1 MSKKIL
7 VVDYRTGNVDS
18 IIKAIKIAGYDV
30 IFSSEKKDFDS
41 ISKIILPGQG
51 AYDYAMSQL
60 DKLDLRKKI
69 IEYSEKGMP
78 ILGIC
83 LGMQILSDYGSEN
96 NNSKGLGLIK
106 GNVEILKEVP
116 NKLPHLGWNS
126 VKFKDKKNKLFFNVP
141 DDRDFY
147 FIHSY
152 YFNCKNKQNI
162 LATSKYNIEFPAII
176 NNDLIFGVQFHPEKS
191 HKNGLKLIENFLK
204 LNE

>member
-7 VVDYRTGNVDS
+7 IVDYRTGNVDS
-18 IIKAIKIAGYDV
+18 IIKAVKIAGYDV
-30 IFSSEKKDFDS
+30 IFSSEKKDFDY

-69 IEYSEKGMP
+69 VEYAAKGMP

-96 NNSKGLGLIK
+96 NNSKGLGLIE
-106 GNVEILKEVP
+106 GNVEILNDVP

-126 VKFKDKKNKLFFNVP
+126 VKFKDKKNKLFINVP
-141 DDRDFY
+141 DERDFY

-152 YFNCKNKQNI
+152 YFNCKNKKNI

-176 NNDLIFGVQFHPEKS
+176 NNNLIFGIQFHPEKS

>member
-18 IIKAIKIAGYDV
+18 VIKAVKIAGYEV
-30 IFSSEKKDFDS
+30 IFSSEKKDFDN
-41 ISKIILPGQG
+41 IVKIILPGQG
-51 AYDYAMSQL
+51 AYDYAIKQL
-60 DKLDLRKKI
+60 DKLDLRQKI
-69 IEYSEKGMP
+69 IECAKKGMP

-96 NNSKGLGLIK
+96 NNSKGLGLIE
-106 GNVEILKEVP
+106 GNVEILREVP

-126 VKFKDKKNKLFFNVP
+126 VKFKDKKNKLLFNVL
-141 DDRDFY
+141 DERDFY
-147 FIHSY
+147 FVHSY

-176 NNDLIFGVQFHPEKS
+176 NKDLIFGIQFHPEKS

>member
-18 IIKAIKIAGYDV
+18 VIKAVKIAGYEV
-30 IFSSEKKDFDS
+30 IFSSEKKDFDN
-41 ISKIILPGQG
+41 IVKIILPGQG
-51 AYDYAMSQL
+51 AYDYAIKQL
-60 DKLDLRKKI
+60 DKLDLRQKI
-69 IEYSEKGMP
+69 IESAKKGMP

-96 NNSKGLGLIK
+96 NNSKGLGLIE
-106 GNVEILKEVP
+106 GNVEILREVP

-126 VKFKDKKNKLFFNVP
+126 VKFKDKKNKLFFNVL
-141 DDRDFY
+141 DERDFY
-147 FIHSY
+147 FVHSY

-176 NNDLIFGVQFHPEKS
+176 NKDLIFGIQFHPEKS

>member
-176 NNDLIFGVQFHPEKS
+176 NNDLIFGIQFHPEKS
-191 HKNGLKLIENFLK
+191 HKNGLKLIKNFLK

>member
-96 NNSKGLGLIK
+96 NNSKGLGLIE
-106 GNVEILKEVP
+106 GNVEILKEIP

-126 VKFKDKKNKLFFNVP
+126 VKFKDKK
-141 DDRDFY
+141 
-147 FIHSY
+147 I
-152 YFNCKNKQNI
+152 
-162 LATSKYNIEFPAII
+162 
-176 NNDLIFGVQFHPEKS
+176 
-191 HKNGLKLIENFLK
+191 NFLLIYWMK
-204 LNE
+204 EIFILFIVIISNVKINKIF

>member
-18 IIKAIKIAGYDV
+18 IIKAVKIAGYDV
-30 IFSSEKKDFDS
+30 VFSSEKKDFDN

-51 AYDYAMSQL
+51 AYNYAVTQL
-60 DKLDLRKKI
+60 DKLDLREKI
-69 IEYSEKGMP
+69 IEYAKKGMP

-96 NNSKGLGLIK
+96 NNSKGLGLIE
-106 GNVEILKEVP
+106 GNVEILKEIP

-126 VKFKDKKNKLFFNVP
+126 VKFKDKKNKLFF
-141 DDRDFY
+141 DILDERDFY

-152 YFNCKNKQNI
+152 YFKCKNKQNI
-162 LATSKYNIEFPAII
+162 LATAKYNIEFPAII
-176 NNDLIFGVQFHPEKS
+176 NNDLIFGIQFHPEKS
-191 HKNGLKLIENFLK
+191 HKNGLKLIKNFLK

>member
-1 MSKKIL
+1 
-7 VVDYRTGNVDS
+7 
-18 IIKAIKIAGYDV
+18 
-30 IFSSEKKDFDS
+30 
-41 ISKIILPGQG
+41 
-51 AYDYAMSQL
+51 
-60 DKLDLRKKI
+60 
-69 IEYSEKGMP
+69 MP

>member
-7 VVDYRTGNVDS
+7 IVDYKTGNVDS
-18 IIKAIKIAGYDV
+18 IIKAVKIAGYDV
-30 IFSSEKKDFDS
+30 IFSSEKKDFDY

-69 IEYSEKGMP
+69 VEYAAKGMP

-96 NNSKGLGLIK
+96 NNSKGLGLIE
-106 GNVEILKEVP
+106 GNVEILNDVP

-126 VKFKDKKNKLFFNVP
+126 VKFEDKKNKLFINVP
-141 DDRDFY
+141 DERDFY

-152 YFNCKNKQNI
+152 YFNCKNKKDI

-176 NNDLIFGVQFHPEKS
+176 NNNLIFGVQFHPEKS